1 MNKTSHDLHHF
12 TSSQEEF
19 KNLYRDQLQ
28 IQSVQ
33 ENIRFKSGTNVLQW
47 KTIVNGGKTFVVGR
61 RVDSLILL
69 QEDGDNSFKESQV
82 LLYTKNERSAIN

>member
-1 MNKTSHDLHHF
+1 M
-12 TSSQEEF
+12 
-19 KNLYRDQLQ
+19 
-28 IQSVQ
+28 
-33 ENIRFKSGTNVLQW
+33 LQW